1 MIPSP
6 IEQAQNVLDDADI
19 ALCQRVYDQIIAL
32 KLITTDATREDLVV
46 YPLAEGYISVIQ
58 HVLRLLYWRW
68 DHDCPQ
74 FPRRAKGRAGR
85 RIFKQD

>member
-32 KLITTDATREDLVV
+32 KLITTDATREDL
-46 YPLAEGYISVIQ
+46 ATRIIQ
-58 HVLRLLYWRW
+58 SFQLGIKDEDALLRLFANTL
-68 DHDCPQ
+68 
-74 FPRRAKGRAGR
+74 K
-85 RIFKQD
+85 KV